1 MVIRIKRKLQL
12 KLRPATRQMGYGCW
26 RGEMPFSALNTH
38 ANVGALEGREA
49 LFRTEHTCQCC
60 CIVGNKGTKKERE
73 SSQV

>member
-38 ANVGALEGREA
+38 ANVVAL
-49 LFRTEHTCQCC
+49 L
-60 CIVGNKGTKKERE
+60 GTKVPRKRERVVKCKKKGKILNE
-73 SSQV
+73 IVP